1 MKCVYNAGILD
12 RFLDNDISFDYVIG
26 VSAGSANAA
35 SFLAAQRGRN
45 LRFYTEHSKN
55 PEYFGAR
62 PFLRDGNLFNLTYV
76 YGNLTNSDGSDPLD
90 YDALMVN
97 PAEYEI
103 VATDAGSGEPHYF
116 SKHDLKKDDY
126 RIIMASCAMPGAC
139 QPVEVDGRMY
149 YDGGVSDSIPVGRA
163 LFKGC
168 DRVVVLLSNPRDY
181 VKQHEHLRGAYT
193 LLCRQYP
200 EIIRR
205 LNRRHID
212 YMKEKEYL
220 LSLESQGRAFVFCP
234 SESHI
239 SAFTMN
245 TDELKKMYESA
256 VSDYD
261 GRSAEFESFIKS

>member
-12 RFLDNDISFDYVIG
+12 RLLDDHIKFDYVIG

-45 LRFYTEHSKN
+45 LRFYTEYSKD
-55 PEYFGAR
+55 PEYFGAK
-62 PFLRDGNLFNLTYV
+62 PFLRDGNLFNLSYV
-76 YGNLTNSDGSDPLD
+76 YGDLTNSDGSDPLD
-90 YDALMVN
+90 YEALMAN

-103 VATDAGSGEPHYF
+103 VATDAESGEPHYF
-116 SKHDLKKDDY
+116 SKDDLIKDDY

-139 QPVEVDGRMY
+139 QPVGVGGGMY

-168 DRVVVLLSNPRDY
+168 DRVVALLSNPRDY

-200 EIIRR
+200 EIIKR

-212 YMKEKEYL
+212 YMAEKETL

-234 SESHI
+234 SGSHI
-239 SAFTMN
+239 GVFTMN
-245 TDELKKMYESA
+245 TEELKKTYESA

-261 GRSAEFESFIKS
+261 DRKAEFEIFIKS